1 MNYKV
6 LAGFISIVAL
16 GACSNPELNPDL
28 EQVIIVDGEGDTPD
42 YNPAV
47 TPEFTYT
54 IAPYGGEKATDAEA
68 YPQGNPD
75 LNPTENEW
83 VNVIRVVYSGA
94 TATVSGAT
102 EAGATATVS
111 GANVDLALGQA
122 RQVRIIA
129 SGSSDQGSLRLT
141 GNYKHLLELNDLTLT
156 ATDRPAINDQIKKRM
171 FLVVRGHNRLTDGA
185 DYLVSSEQRKGCLF
199 AEDHVILC
207 GDGILEIQGNYRHG
221 LVSDGYLFVNPGVTL
236 AVTKAAKNAI
246 HIKGSGANNDYRGIE
261 VTGGYIYANTSAAAG
276 KAMKSDARIH
286 IRGGQLY
293 LASSGAP
300 AIDADGLLS
309 SAGCIKSDT
318 EVTISG
324 GKLALTSTANDG
336 KGITSDGN
344 LTVSGS
350 TLSIA
355 LSGNAEEGDVDS
367 SVPKAIN
374 AHGSLAITA
383 GGLNISAIGN
393 GSTALSADV
402 AMTMTGGVVYA
413 FATNNGL
420 KSPSAAVNGGILLC
434 GALKN
439 SPAAG
444 AIAEPQ
450 LDVAAGSTTRLLNA
464 DGALAGTFLWPRAF
478 AEASLLHRL

>member
-1 MNYKV
+1 MNIKT
-6 LAGFISIVAL
+6 LAGIMAALAL
-16 GACSNPELNPDL
+16 GACSNPPLNPDRNPV
-28 EQVIIVDGEGDTPD
+28 VIVEGEGDTPD
-42 YNPAV
+42 YNPAI
-47 TPEFTYT
+47 TPDFTYT
-54 IAPYGGEKATDAEA
+54 IAPYGGEKATDSES

-75 LNPTENEW
+75 LNPTENDW
-83 VNVIRVVYSGA
+83 TNIIRVVYSGA

-102 EAGATATVS
+102 EAGATATVN

-141 GNYKHLLELNDLTLT
+141 GSHKHLLELNDLTLS

-171 FLVVRGHNRLTDGA
+171 FLVVRGHNRLADGA

-236 AVTKAAKNAI
+236 AVTNAVKNAI

-261 VTGGYIYANTSAAAG
+261 ITGGYVYANTSAAAG
-276 KAMKSDARIH
+276 KAMKSDARIQ
-286 IRGGQLY
+286 IRGGELY
-293 LASSGAP
+293 LATSGAP

-309 SAGCIKSDT
+309 SAACLKSDS

-324 GKLALTSTANDG
+324 GRIDLISTANGG
-336 KGITSDGN
+336 KGITADGN
-344 LTVSGS
+344 MTISGS
-350 TLSIA
+350 LLSIA
-355 LSGNAEEGDVDS
+355 LSGNAEAGDLDS
-367 SVPKAIN
+367 SVPKALN
-374 AHGSLAITA
+374 AHSSLTISA
-383 GGLNISAIGN
+383 GGVSISAIGN
-393 GSTALSADV
+393 GSTAISADTE
-402 AMTMTGGVVYA
+402 MTMTGGVVYA

-420 KSPSAAVNGGILLC
+420 KSPTASAEGGILLC

-444 AIAEPQ
+444 TTAESYI
-450 LDVAAGSTTRLLNA
+450 DIEAGSTTRLLNA
-464 DGALAGTFLWPRAF
+464 EGSLIGSFLWPRALT
-478 AEASLLHRL
+478 AGSLLYRL